1 MQNQSRIFKLLLLVC
16 TFSLAFSTQSSAQLP
31 VPSEPEKT
39 FQNWTM
45 IGESRTLIDV
55 YYRVLQCGN
64 KTQVHFFVF
73 NENTMDQT
81 AKFSIDLMDGNGAK
95 VMTKTY
101 NIAAKKLTMYKALCG
116 GTDEVLNSLKV
127 DLPEGVDPAKVTA
140 KITFQP

>member
-1 MQNQSRIFKLLLLVC
+1 MQNHLRAIKLLLLVC
-16 TFSLAFSTQSSAQLP
+16 TCSLAFSKQSYAQLP

-45 IGESRTLIDV
+45 MGESRTMIDV
-55 YYRVLQCGN
+55 YYRVLKCGA

-73 NENTMDQT
+73 NENTIDQT
-81 AKFSIDLMDGNGAK
+81 ANFSIDLIDGSGSK
-95 VMTKTY
+95 LMTKTY
-101 NIAAKKLTMYKALCG
+101 SIAAKKLTMYKALCG